1 MKLPRFISLLLI
13 FIFVVSCGSHPAPT
27 GTPTKLPTAQV
38 GVTPAPSTDGA
49 LSEFLN
55 ALQSGDYGTMYKR
68 LAKASQQAIS
78 VNDFTA
84 HYTNAL
90 AQMGVSKI
98 DYSIQSSLTNP
109 ENAQVAF
116 HLTYESAL
124 FGNIERD
131 FTATL
136 VLEAGGWRL
145 NWDDGLILPEL
156 AGGNHLH
163 ATYQAPARG
172 DIYDIHGNAIATTT
186 DVYALGLEA
195 GAVTADNEDAV
206 INTLARITG
215 ADREKIRSDYE
226 NYQAGQYVPV
236 GEASAEAVNKSGIL
250 GFSGV
255 IPHGPYSVRFY
266 QPNTAPNVTG
276 YVSSIFPDEVEA
288 YQRMGYGPYDPVGRA
303 GIEAWGQQYLGGRD
317 AATLSVVAP
326 DGTKIK
332 TLSQVN
338 ATPADSITLT
348 IDSDFQQQVQAAM
361 DGYPGAAVVMEVN
374 TGRILAMVSSPGIDV
389 NWFENTN
396 DGGNYNQSR
405 MQMPDFNNRAAQGV
419 YPLGS
424 VFKIISMAA
433 ALESGQFTKDSSID
447 CQYTFTDISGITLYD
462 WTWQD
467 CQNEMKN
474 TGKDTCPSWPPS
486 GKLTLPN
493 GLMRSCDP
501 WFYHIGYTLWQDGQ
515 AGSVKPNFLSDMARA
530 FGLGS
535 KTGIGQIDEA
545 AGNIPDPTD
554 GLDATSIAIGQGKVQ
569 VTPLQVARYIAAVA
583 NGGTLYR
590 PQLVETIQP
599 TSGSPVQ
606 AFKPDATGTLPVTK
620 DNLKLI
626 QDAMRQVAINKLGTA
641 YYTLGNFG
649 IPTAA
654 KTGTA
659 ETGYENPNA
668 WFAGYSLA
676 GKPDKPD
683 IAVGVIVEKQG
694 EGAIW
699 AAPIFRRIMEI
710 YFYGHPQTV
719 YRWESSL
726 GVPNPDFG
734 QPQPTPTPTQGE

>member
-1 MKLPRFISLLLI
+1 MSLVGVLL
-13 FIFVVSCGSHPAPT
+13 FLVSCSNHPAPFSS
-27 GTPTKLPTAQV
+27 PSVLPTAQV
-38 GVTPAPSTDGA
+38 TTISPPSTDGA

-68 LAKASQQAIS
+68 LSKASQQAIS
-78 VNDFTA
+78 VTDFTD
-84 HYTNAL
+84 HYTKAL
-90 AQMGVSKI
+90 DEMGVSKI
-98 DYSIQSSLTNP
+98 DYSIKSSLTNP
-109 ENAQVAF
+109 ESAQVAF
-116 HLTYESAL
+116 HLTYESVL
-124 FGNIERD
+124 FGNIDRD
-131 FTATL
+131 FNASL
-136 VLEAGGWRL
+136 VLENGEWHL

-156 AGGNHLH
+156 TGGKHLK
-163 ATYQAPARG
+163 TVYTPPARG
-172 DIYDIHGNAIATTT
+172 DIYDINGNAIATTT

-195 GAVTADNEDAV
+195 GAVSPDNEDAV

-215 ADREKIRSDYE
+215 ADRQTIRANYE
-226 NYQAGQYVPV
+226 NYNAGDYVSV
-236 GEASAEAVNKSGIL
+236 GEASADAVNKSGIL

-276 YVSSIFPDEVEA
+276 YVTPVFAEDVAA
-288 YQRMGYGPYDPVGRA
+288 YKRLGYGPYDTVGRA

-317 AATLSVVAP
+317 ASTLSVVAP
-326 DGTKIK
+326 DGTTIS
-332 TLSQVN
+332 TLAQVN
-338 ATPADSITLT
+338 ATPSDSITLT
-348 IDSDFQQQVQAAM
+348 IDSDFQQQVQAAL
-361 DGYPGAAVVMEVN
+361 DNLPGAAVVMEVN
-374 TGRILAMVSSPGIDV
+374 TGRILAMASSPGIDV
-389 NWFENTN
+389 NWFENTVNN
-396 DGGNYNQSR
+396 DNYNRSR
-405 MQMPDFNNRAAQGV
+405 MPMPDFNNSAAQGV

-433 ALESGQFTKDSSID
+433 ALESDQFTAQSTLD
-447 CQYTFTDISGITLYD
+447 CQYEFTDIPGTILYD

-467 CQNEMKN
+467 CQMEKQN
-474 TGKDTCPSWPPS
+474 TGNDTCPSWPPS
-486 GKLTLPN
+486 GKLTLPE

-535 KTGIGQIDEA
+535 KTGIGQIDES

-590 PQLVETIQP
+590 PQLVEKIQP
-599 TSGSPVQ
+599 TSGDPVLS
-606 AFKPDATGTLPVTK
+606 FKPDAMGKLPVTPE
-620 DNLKLI
+620 NLKLI
-626 QDAMRQVAINKLGTA
+626 QDAMRQVAVNKLGTA

-659 ETGYENPNA
+659 ETGETNPNA

-676 GKPDKPD
+676 DKPDKPD
-683 IAVGVIVEKQG
+683 IAVAVIVAHCG
-694 EGAIW
+694 EGAIY

-726 GVPNPDFG
+726 GIANPDVC
-734 QPQPTPTPTQGE
+734 QQASP